1 MKEEI
6 IQEIRSKADIV
17 EVIQRYLPLTKK
29 GKNYAAVCPFHDD
42 HDPSMSISV
51 DKQIYK
57 CFVCGAGGNVFN
69 FVKEYEKISFS
80 EAVIRVAHGI
90 NYTIDDS
97 FLPKKINI
105 DPKIKSY
112 YDVLHEYIRYTHYV
126 LAGEEGSQAL
136 AYLNQRGLDAHLI
149 DQFEMGYNPADD
161 KATTF
166 LQAKGYSAEVCT
178 KTNITRLN
186 EYGMKDVF
194 EQRIVFPIHDAEGN
208 PVGFTART
216 LNSKEPSKYINTT
229 ETPLYVKGKILY
241 NYHRAIKSIKQQKA
255 VILVEGVMDAFAYA
269 KVGIEHVVASLG
281 TACTKDQ
288 IRLLQ
293 NATPLV
299 ILSYDG
305 DEAGQAATIKVGHL
319 LLQHRLKVEVIQNTT
334 GLDPDEIIQQH
345 SKERLVEM
353 VKRRVSFPEFFFEYS
368 LKKLDIENYSQ
379 KKEFAKLM
387 MVEIQTLPDPFDRNH
402 LLERLVQVTQF
413 SQEQLSLL
421 VPQEFKQFIP
431 KAVVKRTQKN
441 ELDAWAEKEICGQ
454 MLVSQQAM
462 HEFRK
467 ELGYFVDPLF
477 QKLALSI
484 MNYYRSHDT
493 IIIADF
499 LNGIEDKSLQELI
512 TQIVES
518 DIYYNNY
525 SQNALW
531 DALKQVKIDTIDTQ
545 IAQFK
550 QEHKDQLEYQQDPE
564 ALKSLQSLLNL
575 RRDLK
580 QRKEDS
586 DGKQR

>member
-1 MKEEI
+1 MNEEI

-69 FVKEYEKISFS
+69 FVKDFEKISFS
-80 EAVIRVAHGI
+80 EAVIRVAHSI
-90 NYTIDDS
+90 NYSIDDS
-97 FLPKKINI
+97 FLPKKVII
-105 DPKIKSY
+105 DPKIQSY
-112 YDVLHEYIRYTHYV
+112 YDVLNEYIRYTHYV
-126 LAGEEGSQAL
+126 LAGEEGTQAL
-136 AYLNQRGLDAHLI
+136 SYLKQRGLENELI
-149 DQFEMGYNPADD
+149 DRFEIGFNPMDD
-161 KATTF
+161 KASKF
-166 LQAKGYSAEVCT
+166 LQAKGYTAEVCT

-194 EQRIVFPIHDAEGN
+194 EQRIVFPIHDSEGH

-216 LNSKEPSKYINTT
+216 LNPKEPSKYINTT
-229 ETPLYVKGKILY
+229 ETPIYVKGKVLY

-255 VILVEGVMDAFAYA
+255 VLLVEGVMDAIAYA
-269 KVGIEHVVASLG
+269 KVGLDHVVASLG

-293 NATPLV
+293 NAAPVV

-319 LLQHRLKVEVIQNTT
+319 LIQHRLKVEVIQNTS
-334 GLDPDEIIQQH
+334 GLDPDEIIQQL
-345 SKERLVEM
+345 SKEALLDM
-353 VKRRVSFPEFFFEYS
+353 VKRRISFPEFFFEYG
-368 LKKLDIENYSQ
+368 LKRLDVENYSQ

-387 MVEIQTLPDPFDRNH
+387 MTEIQSLTDAFDRNH
-402 LLERLVQVTQF
+402 LLERLIQVTHF
-413 SQEQLSLL
+413 SQEQLTLL
-421 VPQEFKQFIP
+421 VPHEVSVSAPRF
-431 KAVVKRTQKN
+431 VEKRHQKN
-441 ELDAWAEKEICGQ
+441 ELQGWAEKEICGQ
-454 MLVSQQAM
+454 MMVSQQAM

-484 MNYYRSHDT
+484 MNYYRSHDS
-493 IIIADF
+493 IVIADF
-499 LNGIEDKSLQELI
+499 LNEIDDKSVQELI

-525 SQNALW
+525 SQNALM
-531 DALKQVKIDTIDTQ
+531 DALNQVKIVAIDTQ

-564 ALKSLQSLLNL
+564 ALKSLQSLLNV

-580 QRKEDS
+580 KRKEDS